1 MLESCSRQVD
11 HRNNSTATQRFH
23 KPLWGRRSP
32 EIVPLFL
39 QRMQRNCYQ
48 WSTAVK
54 TRRWC
59 SPPAW
64 ATPPAQPFQPNKF
77 SETMV
82 ASVILHQVCLPTY
95 PNLHGHICCFQTA
108 FSNCGRFQAVVTFEI
123 ETMPSFFVCRSN
135 LCRSWPIR
143 MMKIYEI
150 ATFMWVKY
158 IKCNYI
164 NTIHLVHITFPYNP
178 LQSPISVR
186 AVAKA
191 CSAM

>member
-1 MLESCSRQVD
+1 MLEVVVD
-11 HRNNSTATQRFH
+11 KLIIETTYSYQRFH

-32 EIVPLFL
+32 EIVPLFFEDND
-39 QRMQRNCYQ
+39 RMMYQ
-48 WSTAVK
+48 WSAAVK

-108 FSNCGRFQAVVTFEI
+108 FGNCGRFQAVVTFDI
-123 ETMPSFFVCRSN
+123 ETMPSLWYTLN
-135 LCRSWPIR
+135 
-143 MMKIYEI
+143 
-150 ATFMWVKY
+150 TF
-158 IKCNYI
+158 KCNRPGTPSLAI
-164 NTIHLVHITFPYNP
+164 PCNRLFQSVPLPRRVQPCSGGGSGVPPASKDVLRRNRIHL
-178 LQSPISVR
+178 Q
-186 AVAKA
+186 AKM
-191 CSAM
+191 S